1 VTEDG
6 TETKVLLLERMTL
19 NPPLGAALLSTTE
32 QLSVPELV
40 IVALLH
46 VRELNVGVVT
56 VPAPLRLIAA
66 AGLVEELLLMVSWPV
81 TDPEV
86 VGWNW
91 TLRVK
96 V

>member
-1 VTEDG
+1 VIEDG
-6 TETKVLLLERMTL
+6 TETKVLLLARATL

-32 QLSVPELV
+32 QASVPELV

-46 VRELNVGVVT
+46 AKELNVGVVT
-56 VPAPLRLIAA
+56 VPVPLRLTMAVGFA
-66 AGLVEELLLMVSWPV
+66 EELLLTASWPV

-91 TLRVK
+91 TLRLRV
-96 V
+96 